1 MPASIMQ
8 FIFCY
13 EGVARINKKILK
25 IKFKTF
31 VNKIYPYKRYDVMD
45 EDNRCYTILG
55 QNIIEYKTTEVIIP
69 EAPSY

>member
-31 VNKIYPYKRYDVMD
+31 VNKIYPDKRYDVID
-45 EDNRCYTILG
+45 EDNRCHTIFG
-55 QNIIEYKTTEVIIP
+55 QNIIEYKVTEVIAP